1 MIAVA
6 GDRTGRT
13 FERPAGRSR
22 DDRAAYGR
30 LTSATAVTATTETAA
45 TTTAATAA
53 GEHRQTARAVGWWLI
68 GCCVIVVGMVLLGG
82 YTRLTHSGL
91 SMVEWQPSTLLPPTS
106 ESAWLAEF
114 ARYKQ
119 FPEYLKLNQ
128 GMTLA
133 EFKSI
138 YYPEFFH
145 RILARLLGLAL
156 IAPFLWFL
164 VRRSIS
170 PRMLRRIIGVGALA
184 ALQGVIGWLMVS
196 SGLVDRPSVSHFRL
210 ALHLLAAFALYAW
223 MLWLAL
229 EILLPADRTAG
240 TSPQARAAL
249 RKPVIVVA
257 TLTVITATWG
267 AFVAGLHAGLMY
279 NTFPLMGDAPWP
291 PSFGSGSVLDSLVD
305 FPPAVQFVHRVLA
318 ITTFAFACWLV
329 VRLRRSELPWRMRRT
344 VMLVPLMVVVQFAL
358 GVTTLLL
365 VVPVGFAM
373 AHQAGALVLLS
384 TALVAL
390 AQLHAPPVEAR
401 PRAE

>member
-1 MIAVA
+1 M
-6 GDRTGRT
+6 
-13 FERPAGRSR
+13 
-22 DDRAAYGR
+22 
-30 LTSATAVTATTETAA
+30 SATTTTAAA
-45 TTTAATAA
+45 TTTTAAAT
-53 GEHRQTARAVGWWLI
+53 GERVTSRAVAWWLLV
-68 GCCVIVVGMVLLGG
+68 CCAIVVGMVLLGG

-91 SMVEWQPSTLLPPTS
+91 SMVKWQPSTLLPPSS

-114 ARYKQ
+114 ARYKH

-128 GMTLA
+128 GMTLS

-156 IAPFLWFL
+156 IGPFLWFL
-164 VRRSIS
+164 WRRSIS
-170 PRMLRRIIGVGALA
+170 PRMLRRILGVGALA

-196 SGLVDRPSVSHFRL
+196 SGLVERPSVSHYRL

-240 TSPQARAAL
+240 TSAKARAAL

-291 PSFGSGSVLDSLVD
+291 PSFGSGSVLHGLVD
-305 FPPAVQFVHRVLA
+305 FPPAVQFVHRMLA
-318 ITTFAFACWLV
+318 ITTFACACWLV
-329 VRLRRSELPWRMRRT
+329 LRLRRSELPWRMRK
-344 VMLVPLMVVVQFAL
+344 VVVFVPLMVLVQFAL

-365 VVPVGFAM
+365 VVPVGFGM
-373 AHQAGALVLLS
+373 AHQAGALVLLT

-390 AQLHAPPVEAR
+390 AQLHVPQGASTAPAR
-401 PRAE
+401 R